1 MAPSIKHTRWIP
13 HMRSSIIR
21 PPNTR
26 QEYQLSAPNSI
37 SRLLFLFCQRPD
49 FARLARPLSLYL
61 DSVHSSPQIA
71 FLVPWTQLD
80 SLSEVFGR
88 DVITT
93 LITIY

>member
-1 MAPSIKHTRWIP
+1 MAPSIKYTGWIP

-37 SRLLFLFCQRPD
+37 SRLLFLFCQRLD

-61 DSVHSSPQIA
+61 DSVHYLPQIA
-71 FLVPWTQLD
+71 FLVPWTQFD

-93 LITIY
+93 LIAIY